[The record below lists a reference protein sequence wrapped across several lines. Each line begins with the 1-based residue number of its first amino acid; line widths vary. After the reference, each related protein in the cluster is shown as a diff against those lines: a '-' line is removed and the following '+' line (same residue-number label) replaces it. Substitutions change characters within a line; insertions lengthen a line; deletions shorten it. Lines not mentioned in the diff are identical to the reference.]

1 MLADVPRVFLEV
13 HLCSD
18 NLLICAYNESSNN
31 LERVVKLNTKTY
43 LNISYPFIDLMLQL
57 TMYMLISLYIHV
69 LGAFR

>member
-31 LERVVKLNTKTY
+31 LERVEKLNTKTY
-43 LNISYPFIDLMLQL
+43 LNISYPFIDLM
-57 TMYMLISLYIHV
+57 
-69 LGAFR
+69 